1 MEVYEVLHYPHVL
14 LKKVS
19 TNVETFSPDL
29 QKFIE
34 VLTNTMYAFD
44 GIGLAAAQVGV
55 LKRICIVDV
64 SPYLS
69 NPELKDWHG
78 KIEIFVAG
86 KKTDIEEFEWPMK
99 LINPKI
105 TECNGEV
112 LFPYD
117 GCLSLPGLPR
127 GVSRRH
133 EHITVEALLPDKT
146 KLTIKSDGILS
157 ICLQHE
163 IDHLDG
169 LVFLD
174 RLEKTFEDDS
184 VLEYIKEF
192 ENDTTYRRKIRK
204 LKPMNARD
212 KKFLFAT

>member
-1 MEVYEVLHYPHVL
+1 MEVYNILHYPHVL

-19 TNVETFSPDL
+19 TNVENFSSDL
-29 QKFIE
+29 KDFMD
-34 VLTNTMYAFD
+34 VLTNSMYAFD
-44 GIGLAAAQVGV
+44 GIGLAAPQVGV

-64 SPYLS
+64 SPYLK
-69 NPELKDWHG
+69 NQELKEWHG
-78 KIEIFVAG
+78 EIELFVSES
-86 KKTDIEEFEWPMK
+86 KVLIDDFEWPLK

-105 TECNGEV
+105 TEYNGEI

-117 GCLSLPGLPR
+117 GCLSLPGMPR
-127 GVSRRH
+127 GVTRRH
-133 EHITVEALLPDKT
+133 KQITVEALLPDQRKI
-146 KLTIKSDGILS
+146 TIKSDGILS

-174 RLEKTFEDDS
+174 RLEKTFEDGV

-192 ENDTTYRRKIRK
+192 EEDKAYRRKIRK
-204 LKPMNARD
+204 LKPINARD
-212 KKFLFAT
+212 KKFSFAT